1 MQALL
6 LVWSF
11 WCALIPQERVGFQVT
26 APGSLSWQVNSHS
39 PDSGTDVHPAPETST
54 GTAAASPVAKL
65 QNSPLP
71 CSKFQSQMSLKF
83 LPRVLPRSQVIRAQ
97 AQSKKELLD
106 VCFGSRHTRCNQGA
120 PFPVSAS

>member
-6 LVWSF
+6 LVWTF

-26 APGSLSWQVNSHS
+26 APGSLSRQVNSNS

-65 QNSPLP
+65 PSALLKISVTNVPEISAMRFAAFSGYTCTSP
-71 CSKFQSQMSLKF
+71 K
-83 LPRVLPRSQVIRAQ
+83 
-97 AQSKKELLD
+97 
-106 VCFGSRHTRCNQGA
+106 
-120 PFPVSAS
+120 